1 MSEQHS
7 HRQTPPDITIMLDRA
22 SKGHESAAA
31 ELFPLV
37 YAQLRATAQRA
48 MNGER
53 SDHTLQATALVHE
66 AFVKLVGG
74 QPIDW
79 ANRAH
84 FYDAAARA
92 MRQILIDHARARK
105 SQKRGGESE
114 RVPLTDFASAI
125 DAKPDQI
132 LALDA
137 ALSRLEVE
145 DIELS
150 SVVRLRFFAGLSGDD
165 TASALGISPRK
176 VDLLWARA
184 RAWLYRAIESEI
196 KSPREN

>member
-1 MSEQHS
+1 MSEQ
-7 HRQTPPDITIMLDRA
+7 TPHHAMDSDVTIILDQARR
-22 SKGHESAAA
+22 GNQGAAA
-31 ELFPLV
+31 QLFPMV

-105 SQKRGGESE
+105 SQKRGGDAEKT
-114 RVPLTDFASAI
+114 PLTDFASAM
-125 DAKPDQI
+125 DANTDQI

-137 ALSRLEVE
+137 AFSRLEEE
-145 DIELS
+145 DAELA

-165 TASALGISPRK
+165 TAQAIGVSPRK

-184 RAWLYRAIESEI
+184 RAWLYRAIESQA
-196 KSPREN
+196 